1 MKKCNK
7 CQAEMPDEAAF
18 CPNCGAE
25 QNAETAEAAET
36 VETAEAAPAEQPE
49 TKAAAPEAEP
59 PKKKSYTRVIVAA
72 VACVLVIGILLA
84 ALLLPKKSA
93 KDNQNQASQTS
104 VDTTP
109 EDASQ
114 EDASLEDASQEDVE
128 ETPSVEISADNAHHI
143 NAYGYP
149 SYSVHFA
156 AAEDG
161 SYTFSYLDETGAS
174 ISVDEADV
182 LAAADQ
188 VVATCGG
195 MELTNRDLMYYYDQ
209 QFYTFYSYYYYYIS
223 YFMNMSMCLDEQLSL
238 DGEQTWQGAF
248 LIMSLESFQ
257 QTAAL
262 YLDAMANGFTLDEE
276 TQATLDNLEADLTEF
291 AMQYGFA
298 DAQDYLEDYFGPTA
312 TVESYLEYI
321 RVGQIASSYAEA
333 LEDLLEVSEED
344 LSDYYDENEET
355 ITSTYHA
362 YKIDKNVVNVRHILI
377 VPEDTES
384 EDSWAEAEAEAQ
396 RIYEEWQA
404 GEATEDSFAELANT
418 YSADTGSNTN
428 GGLYEDVYPG
438 QMVDAFNDW
447 CFEDGRAVG
456 DTGIVK
462 TDYGYHIMF
471 FSGEGDYIFWRDLA
485 DSMVR
490 SELSAQQRSDIAAQY
505 EAASDLSCVL
515 LMDSLAP
522 SAPTSED
529 DSEEAELPVEPIET
543 VKS

>member
-7 CQAEMPDEAAF
+7 CQAEMPDEAAI

-25 QNAETAEAAET
+25 QKAEAAEAAET

-59 PKKKSYTRVIVAA
+59 PKKKSYTGAIVAA

-84 ALLLPKKSA
+84 AVLLPKKASN
-93 KDNQNQASQTS
+93 DSEDPASQPLDDAS
-104 VDTTP
+104 P
-109 EDASQ
+109 ED
-114 EDASLEDASQEDVE
+114 LEEA
-128 ETPSVEISADNAHHI
+128 PSTEVSADNAHHI

-149 SYSVHFA
+149 SFSVHFA

-161 SYTFSYLDETGAS
+161 SYTFSYLDENGTNVT
-174 ISVDEADV
+174 VDEADI

-188 VVATCGG
+188 VVATCGE

-209 QFYTFYSYYYYYIS
+209 QFYTFYSYYSYYIS

-238 DGEQTWQGAF
+238 DGEQTWQGSF
-248 LIMSLESFQ
+248 LTMALESFQ

-262 YLDAMANGFTLDEE
+262 YQDAMANGFTLDEE

-291 AMQYGFA
+291 ATQYGFA

-321 RVGQIASSYAEA
+321 RVGQIATSYAEVLA
-333 LEDLLEVSEED
+333 DSLEVSEED
-344 LSDYYDENEET
+344 LSNYYDENEET

-362 YKIDKNVVNVRHILI
+362 SKIDKNVVNVRHILI
-377 VPEDTES
+377 APADTES

-418 YSADTGSNTN
+418 YSTDPGSNTN

-438 QMVDAFNDW
+438 QMLETFNDW
-447 CFEDGRAVG
+447 CFEDGRAAG

-471 FSGEGDYIFWRDLA
+471 FSSEGDYIFWRDLA
-485 DSMVR
+485 DTMVR
-490 SELSAQQRSDIAAQY
+490 SDLSSQQRSDIAAQY
-505 EAASDLSCVL
+505 EAASDLSRVI

-522 SAPTSED
+522 SVPTAEED
-529 DSEEAELPVEPIET
+529 PEEAELPVEPVET
-543 VKS
+543 VER